1 MGRNNL
7 VVERDKKQFSM
18 TRVFDAPRLKM
29 WKIVTDPELVPKWW
43 GPVKYKTVVEAM
55 DFRVGGKW
63 RYAQSDAEGNSF
75 AFYGEYKEIEEPE
88 RVVYTFEFSGYPGH
102 SSTEHITL
110 EEMPGDK
117 TRLTVAT
124 TFDTVEDLEGMVG
137 SGMEAGATEAWDRLE
152 ELAKSA
158 DPKASV

>member
-7 VVERDKKQFSM
+7 VVESEKKQFTMS
-18 TRVFDAPRLKM
+18 RVFSVPRAKV
-29 WKIVTDPELVPKWW
+29 WSIVSDPELIPKWW
-43 GPVKYKTVVEAM
+43 GPAKYTTVVEEM
-55 DFRVGGKW
+55 DFKVGGKW

-102 SSTEHITL
+102 PSTDHITL
-110 EEMPGDK
+110 EELPDGK
-117 TRLTVAT
+117 TRITVVT
-124 TFDTVEDLEGMVG
+124 IFGTVEDLEGMVG
-137 SGMEAGATEAWDRLE
+137 AGMEDGATESWNRLE

-158 DPKASV
+158 A